1 MAVLI
6 EIKKMLRLNSTR
18 EYDSQVGLPKKAH
31 QRELI
36 ALGLLVVALAV
47 VMLREHDFWFGSN
60 DEFEA
65 DTTQSN
71 AVHQGKKTATAK
83 SGKSFVAKA
92 VTSKNHKTSTTST
105 APAASET
112 ASNTSDS
119 EAPAVVTNRAVLPP
133 LDIEVVAGDKHSTVH
148 AGSNVTKVEIPG
160 DSARTSASASALEP
174 QPTNAAV
181 REPIGSLYPLLGQ
194 HMKVQGSVILQ
205 AVVGVDGTIQ
215 NLRVISGPAILT
227 AAAQQ
232 AVREWHFKPY
242 LLNGQAVETKATIT
256 VNFSIRVS
264 DNGAKTS

>member
-1 MAVLI
+1 MFN
-6 EIKKMLRLNSTR
+6 LNTNPEQDR
-18 EYDSQVGLPKKAH
+18 KRAAQGH
-31 QRELI
+31 RRELI
-36 ALGLLVVALAV
+36 ALLLLVAALAV
-47 VMLREHDFWFGSN
+47 VMVKNHDFWFGS
-60 DEFEA
+60 DEEFESDA
-65 DTTQSN
+65 TQSES
-71 AVHQGKKTATAK
+71 VHQAKKAAAPAK
-83 SGKSFVAKA
+83 TEKSTVARA
-92 VTSKNHKTSTTST
+92 LTSKNHPASKTATTPAVPETTSKD
-105 APAASET
+105 
-112 ASNTSDS
+112 ASNS

-148 AGSNVTKVEIPG
+148 AGSNVTKVEIPS
-160 DSARTSASASALEP
+160 DSTRVPASASSVAP

-181 REPIGSLYPLLGQ
+181 REPLTSMGSLYPLLGQ

-215 NLRVISGPAILT
+215 NLRVVSGPAILT

-264 DNGAKTS
+264 DNAAKTS

>member
-1 MAVLI
+1 MFN
-6 EIKKMLRLNSTR
+6 LNTNPEQDR
-18 EYDSQVGLPKKAH
+18 KRAAQGH
-31 QRELI
+31 RRELI
-36 ALGLLVVALAV
+36 ALLLLVAALAV
-47 VMLREHDFWFGSN
+47 VMVKNHDFWFGS
-60 DEFEA
+60 DEEFESDA
-65 DTTQSN
+65 TQSESLRQ
-71 AVHQGKKTATAK
+71 AKKAAAPAK
-83 SGKSFVAKA
+83 TEKSTVARA
-92 VTSKNHKTSTTST
+92 LTSKNHPASKTATTPAVPETTSKD
-105 APAASET
+105 
-112 ASNTSDS
+112 ASNS

-148 AGSNVTKVEIPG
+148 AGSNVTKVEIPS
-160 DSARTSASASALEP
+160 DSTRVPASASSVAP

-181 REPIGSLYPLLGQ
+181 REPLTSMGSLYPLLGQ

-215 NLRVISGPAILT
+215 TLRVVSGPAILT

-264 DNGAKTS
+264 DNAAKTS